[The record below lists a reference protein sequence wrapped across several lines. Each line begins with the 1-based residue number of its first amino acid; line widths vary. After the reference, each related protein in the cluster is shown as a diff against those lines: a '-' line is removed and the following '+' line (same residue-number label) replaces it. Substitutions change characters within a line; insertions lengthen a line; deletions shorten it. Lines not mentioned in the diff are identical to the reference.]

1 MLGDTRRRSSAIWRK
16 IRHSVINVKKH
27 FKDDVICTDC
37 IFTEGRPSGKILV
50 LGNYDH
56 DQEWSETQKSSK
68 DAKVG
73 HHSQYYTN
81 GTLCDLTGGYRKAE
95 IRVSVKLFK
104 Q

>member
-1 MLGDTRRRSSAIWRK
+1 M
-16 IRHSVINVKKH
+16 V
-27 FKDDVICTDC
+27 DC
-37 IFTEGRPSGKILV
+37 FYVTEGRPSGKILV

-68 DAKVG
+68 DAKVS

-95 IRVSVKLFK
+95 IRVREERRSLCILATFK
-104 Q
+104 NMNGLL